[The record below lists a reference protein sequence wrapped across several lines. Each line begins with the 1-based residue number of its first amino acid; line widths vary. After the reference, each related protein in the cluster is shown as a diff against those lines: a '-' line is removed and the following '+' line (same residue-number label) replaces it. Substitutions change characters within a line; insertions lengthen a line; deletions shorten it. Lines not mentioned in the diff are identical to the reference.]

1 MAKSIAF
8 DRIVYNRLPYSGNVS
23 GELAAMVAILS
34 DRLTFEEFLSW
45 DDNSGRSF
53 ELLNGV
59 PMPLS
64 EPNAK
69 HEDVVE
75 GVCGLLSHHC
85 KTLKLPYVPRQGKQ
99 IRLTRTDASYE
110 SSRKADI
117 VVFAK
122 DEWERMRQLSISAA
136 AYIPPPLVIEVVS
149 TNWRDDYRIK
159 LNEYE
164 TLGIPEFWI
173 IDYAGLGGVQYI
185 GSPKQPTITIHQLI
199 EEEYL
204 SQRYQT
210 DQRIVSSTFPQLEL
224 TMKQIIGMTES

>member
-1 MAKSIAF
+1 
-8 DRIVYNRLPYSGNVS
+8 
-23 GELAAMVAILS
+23 MVAIVNKL
-34 DRLTFEEFLSW
+34 LTFEEFLAW
-45 DDNSGRSF
+45 DDDSGRSF
-53 ELLNGV
+53 ELVNGI

-75 GVCGLLSHHC
+75 GLCSLLSQHC
-85 KTLKLPYVPRQGKQ
+85 KSLNLPYVPRQGKQ
-99 IRLTRTDASYE
+99 IRLNQTVDAYE

-122 DEWERMRQLSISAA
+122 EEWQRMRQSSASAA

-164 TLGIPEFWI
+164 TLGILEFWI
-173 IDYAGLGGVQYI
+173 VDYAGIGGVQYI
-185 GSPKQPTITIHQLI
+185 GSPKQPTVTINQLVDG
-199 EEEYL
+199 EYL
-204 SQRYQT
+204 SQRYQA
-210 DQRIVSSTFPQLEL
+210 DQIIVSPIFPQLQL
-224 TMKQIIGMTES
+224 TTAQIVAMTEA